1 MRELHIQKV
10 LPPDTI
16 HYLFG
21 NLNALVD
28 FQRRFLIQLEEIAE
42 KQPEEQRFG
51 ALFAQNEEAFS
62 VYEPYC
68 SNYYSAQD
76 LVVQETPK
84 LQKLGHI
91 LNPTYQLPSM
101 LIKPIQRICK
111 YPLLQG
117 ELIKSTNKDW
127 PHVTEMEEGL
137 EAIKRVTEKVNET
150 QRQHENI
157 QAVEDLKKRVDDWKV
172 GSNLKKRRYINL
184 IDVILFSTGNQHRW
198 LWQPVASRKG
208 DHDK

>member
-1 MRELHIQKV
+1 M
-10 LPPDTI
+10 
-16 HYLFG
+16 
-21 NLNALVD
+21 
-28 FQRRFLIQLEEIAE
+28 AE
-42 KQPEEQRFG
+42 KDAEEQRFG
-51 ALFAQNEEAFS
+51 ALFVQNEEAFS

-84 LQKLGHI
+84 LQKLEHI
-91 LNPTYQLPSM
+91 LNPIYQLPSM

-127 PHVTEMEEGL
+127 PHVAEMENGL
-137 EAIKRVTEKVNET
+137 NAIKRVTEKVNET

-172 GSNLKKRRYINL
+172 RKKHKNYTYFL
-184 IDVILFSTGNQHRW
+184 HSLTDSLFCCCCCCCCCCCRESMW
-198 LWQPVASRKG
+198 MDMVVYYFK
-208 DHDK
+208 KK

>member
-28 FQRRFLIQLEEIAE
+28 FQRRFLIQLEEMAE
-42 KQPEEQRFG
+42 KDAEEQRFG
-51 ALFAQNEEAFS
+51 ALFVQNEEAFS

-84 LQKLGHI
+84 LQKLEHI

-127 PHVTEMEEGL
+127 PHVAEMEDGL
-137 EAIKRVTEKVNET
+137 NAIKRVTEKVNET

-172 GSNLKKRRYINL
+172 RKKKDDNNFSSCIRLTGKFFFRESTWMDMVVYYFKKR
-184 IDVILFSTGNQHRW
+184 
-198 LWQPVASRKG
+198 
-208 DHDK
+208 